1 MWERTAEREVT
12 RNRRALLIPP
22 VKKHRFFLFAWE
34 ASARLHQR
42 GEYPRRKA
50 GDAKMGDPL
59 LSYCAPADGPKAAQ
73 SLPDV
78 VHYRDRNE
86 LRKRVRRRR
95 RRGRRKRGIEI
106 TDTDP
111 RDASNR
117 ETDGVRWNELKD
129 HKLIRHWVSVKPLC
143 DSLFYSKIYIYQV
156 V

>member
-1 MWERTAEREVT
+1 MKSSKPQTLWSRYVLSQRRWTGSVRRCWHLQEKKKRKPFQYTGQKPHKEQQNKHSVFTSMWEELGVYLLESFLIYDATWTLLER
-12 RNRRALLIPP
+12 
-22 VKKHRFFLFAWE
+22 
-34 ASARLHQR
+34 Q
-42 GEYPRRKA
+42 
-50 GDAKMGDPL
+50 
-59 LSYCAPADGPKAAQ
+59 
-73 SLPDV
+73 
-78 VHYRDRNE
+78 
-86 LRKRVRRRR
+86 RKRVRRR